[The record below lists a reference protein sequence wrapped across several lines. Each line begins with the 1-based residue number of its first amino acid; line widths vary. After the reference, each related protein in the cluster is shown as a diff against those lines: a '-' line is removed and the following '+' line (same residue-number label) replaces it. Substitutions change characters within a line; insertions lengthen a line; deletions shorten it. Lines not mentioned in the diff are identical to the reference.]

1 VGEGA
6 AFRRN
11 AAGEGATSQMMPYSI
26 ENHAE
31 IAMDFVIDGR
41 NVEISGIIVMDG
53 RAISQMNDA
62 RQLRVKS

>member
-1 VGEGA
+1 
-6 AFRRN
+6 
-11 AAGEGATSQMMPYSI
+11 MMPYSI